1 MHDSPLG
8 GHSSYLKTL
17 YRVKQDFFWWGMKFD
32 VKDHVKQFEVC
43 QRIQVETTRPGGLL
57 QPLLIPSKPW
67 TNINLDF
74 VDSLPKSHGFEVILV
89 VMDKLTKYVHFLP
102 LSHPYTIAK
111 VAILLM
117 KDIFR
122 LHGMP
127 QSIVSGKDVVFT
139 YKYWAVLFR
148 LQGSDLTM
156 SSAYHPQ
163 TDSLTEVVN
172 RSVE

>member
-32 VKDHVKQFEVC
+32 VKDHVEQCEVC

-67 TNINLDF
+67 TDINLDF

-89 VMDKLTKYVHFLP
+89 VVDRLTKYVHFLP
-102 LSHPYTIAK
+102 LSHPYTAAK
-111 VAILLM
+111 VATVFM

-127 QSIVSGKDVVFT
+127 QSIISGKDVFT
-139 YKYWAVLFR
+139 YKFWVVLFR

-156 SSAYHPQ
+156 FSAYHPQ
-163 TDSLTEVVN
+163 IDGQTEIVN
-172 RSVE
+172 RSLE

>member
-1 MHDSPLG
+1 M
-8 GHSSYLKTL
+8 
-17 YRVKQDFFWWGMKFD
+17 
-32 VKDHVKQFEVC
+32 
-43 QRIQVETTRPGGLL
+43 
-57 QPLLIPSKPW
+57 
-67 TNINLDF
+67 
-74 VDSLPKSHGFEVILV
+74 DSLPKSHGFEVILV
-89 VMDKLTKYVHFLP
+89 VVDRLTKYVHFLP

-111 VAILLM
+111 VAIVLM

-156 SSAYHPQ
+156 SLAYHP
-163 TDSLTEVVN
+163 
-172 RSVE
+172 